1 MFLRIFL
8 KKYSAAGQSTVALG
22 FVACFLVFIGLVY
35 AKYVQQGGLV
45 YGDDWLV
52 WKLGSAPNLID
63 AYKRF
68 FPAFAFRP
76 LAPIYYALISRFEG
90 FAAGYILVNVV
101 LWCGSVVLTA
111 SVLRDLIETRFIV
124 LFAFIAAIPLL
135 STTVIFSPAAQS
147 IGSLAVFLWA
157 LSFMLLHQSIVRSS
171 PKLALLSIVVC
182 ALMCATY
189 EVALPLLALSLVWP
203 LLRADRS
210 IVEVV
215 RNRIFLINIS
225 GILGVIILM
234 IIYQKKLA
242 PHLLAAIDVA
252 ATADWR
258 LRLTDPADFL
268 AIAYRN
274 LNGFILIMARDTPKL
289 LINGVLRLLAD
300 RSLATI
306 TAWLGGVLAL
316 LGSIFM
322 VRRLPPVLKPSIH
335 LLILLA
341 AIVAGIFGV
350 ILIHTAAKTD
360 PTIHG
365 YDNRGL
371 SSFSL
376 LLPMLIAVASA
387 LAYRIGRWCGH
398 AAIAMAV
405 CFFAA
410 YLASFLV
417 QRDNYIAAVRVRS
430 EMLADLAGKLDFS
443 LKPDHANEPFLD
455 ITPSINVILNVPE
468 LDEIFF
474 SDADQG
480 NTPNWSVGLRRY
492 SHGHLGGVTVSR
504 KKLCGEHKQVAI
516 KDDFISEADRP
527 SVPIAGAWY
536 YEYSP
541 QERSSILLRIRDE
554 GHLREVLRSRVPCSG
569 P

>member
-1 MFLRIFL
+1 MVSALRL
-8 KKYSAAGQSTVALG
+8 SSKKYSERSAVALALV
-22 FVACFLVFIGLVY
+22 FFLVFTGLVY
-35 AKYVQQGGLV
+35 GKYVQQGGLV
-45 YGDDWLV
+45 YDDDWLV
-52 WKLGSAPNLID
+52 CELGLAPNLID

-68 FPAFAFRP
+68 FPDFAFRP

-124 LFAFIAAIPLL
+124 LFAFIAAIPTL
-135 STTVIFSPAAQS
+135 STTVIFSPAIQS

-210 IVEVV
+210 IVEVIK
-215 RNRIFLINIS
+215 NRIFLINAS

-252 ATADWR
+252 ATADSR

-268 AIAYRN
+268 ALAYRN

-289 LINGVLRLLAD
+289 LINGALRLLAD

-306 TAWLGGVLAL
+306 AAWLGGVLAL
-316 LGSIFM
+316 LGSIFI

-350 ILIHTAAKTD
+350 ILIHTAAKAD

-365 YDNRGL
+365 YENRGL

-376 LLPMLIAVASA
+376 LLPILIAVASA

-398 AAIAMAV
+398 AAIVMAV

-430 EMLADLAGKLDFS
+430 EILADLAGKLDFP
-443 LKPDHANEPFLD
+443 LKPDHAND
-455 ITPSINVILNVPE
+455 S
-468 LDEIFF
+468 
-474 SDADQG
+474 
-480 NTPNWSVGLRRY
+480 
-492 SHGHLGGVTVSR
+492 
-504 KKLCGEHKQVAI
+504 
-516 KDDFISEADRP
+516 
-527 SVPIAGAWY
+527 
-536 YEYSP
+536 
-541 QERSSILLRIRDE
+541 
-554 GHLREVLRSRVPCSG
+554 
-569 P
+569 